1 MALLVEGMGI
11 PGETSIEEYLVAPA
25 TGLNENES
33 STEKDKIKLYGPEA
47 GLSWVAQPVTGGS
60 VLGSVLGSMVMSRG
74 GSIIDTMMDPVVA
87 LLGSV
92 HEKATE
98 PTGSMRAGSALF
110 AHFGSMF
117 SMAERV
123 GPRDENWNEEDA
135 QANDHDDTGSSD
147 HEMTEHDEESGLEAP
162 LLSHNDLPADQDS
175 SIGEVQGAM
184 GIGGGWQLAWKVS
197 EKDGVY
203 KKVFLHQDDVPAS
216 RKGSMVSLTGSQLPV
231 SSDVVHASA
240 LVSRSVL
247 GSKGLVIEDAI
258 EPAMIQPPETT
269 AKGPFWKELLEPGV
283 KHALFAGVM
292 IQILQQVQFLYWH

>member
-1 MALLVEGMGI
+1 MALLVEGMGT

-25 TGLNENES
+25 TDLNENEP

-92 HEKATE
+92 HEKASET
-98 PTGSMRAGSALF
+98 TGSMRAGSNLF

-117 SMAERV
+117 SVAERV
-123 GPRDENWNEEDA
+123 GPRDENWNDDDA
-135 QANDHDDTGSSD
+135 HATDNDDTRSSD

-162 LLSHNDLPADQDS
+162 LLSQNDLADHDS

-231 SSDVVHASA
+231 SSDFTHASA

-258 EPAMIQPPETT
+258 GPAMVQPPETA
-269 AKGPFWKELLEPGV
+269 AKRPVWKELLEPGV

-292 IQILQQVQFLYWH
+292 LQILQQVKFLYLH